1 MRGLCPALFALL
13 LATGCIA
20 PPPPAER
27 AADAVRELNLAA
39 RFGRTELAG
48 GLTADSARKGF
59 LQRRANWGRD
69 IRVVDVELASFDMSA
84 KDRVRVEVD
93 YAWTRMDEGQLRTTR
108 VAQEWRDTGRGF
120 KLVSEQR
127 SGGDLGLFGE
137 PMPAADP
144 VKRRDVQFATKVIQ

>member
-1 MRGLCPALFALL
+1 MRGLRLLFPWL
-13 LATGCIA
+13 LALGCIA

-59 LQRRANWGRD
+59 LERRARWGKD
-69 IRVVDVELASFDMSA
+69 VRVVDVELAGFDMST

-93 YAWTRMDEGQLRTTR
+93 YAWTRMNEGNLRTTR

-120 KLVSEQR
+120 KLVSEHR

-137 PMPAADP
+137 AAPPAPAAQ
-144 VKRRDVQFATKVIQ
+144 RRDVQFQTKVIQ